1 MLCNCAKFMIPD
13 PTVVREGVLGANSR
27 LPVFQVK
34 VEYTVNS
41 LGICVRI
48 IAEKNSMLQAMN
60 RSSSEETD
68 LDLNLK
74 TEINEIPRF
83 AMRFALNPDME
94 KMEYFGKGKREC
106 YIDYQEHAR
115 MGIWKSTVT
124 EEYEPYIRPQECG
137 NHIEVKWV
145 TLEGE
150 ECICFKGE
158 QPFEFSALHFTMEEP
173 DEKQHAFEL
182 QQSDTT
188 EVIIACKNRGIGSE
202 SCGPRL
208 SEKYQVQ
215 DRNIDF
221 EFMIQ

>member
-1 MLCNCAKFMIPD
+1 MFQK
-13 PTVVREGVLGANSR
+13 LGCG
-27 LPVFQVK
+27 L
-34 VEYTVNS
+34 
-41 LGICVRI
+41 
-48 IAEKNSMLQAMN
+48 
-60 RSSSEETD
+60 
-68 LDLNLK
+68 
-74 TEINEIPRF
+74 
-83 AMRFALNPDME
+83 
-94 KMEYFGKGKREC
+94 
-106 YIDYQEHAR
+106 YQEHAR

-137 NHIEVKWV
+137 NHIGVKWV

-215 DRNIDF
+215 EIFYPVFIHYSPRKSQNNKGLFSWTIDYSLIIGHYLR
-221 EFMIQ
+221 EKQEG